1 MDACIIG
8 QFQPNSGQFMKN
20 IVTIVMLLVIFVIS
34 ACSAGASVPP
44 TPTPDPLVV
53 QGQQVF
59 NARCATCHALVPDT
73 IIIGP
78 SLAGVATRAETRV
91 EGLTADEYIQ
101 LSILRPGDYIVEGF
115 SNVMI
120 TNFAKELTNEDMNA
134 LVAFLLTLK

>member
-1 MDACIIG
+1 
-8 QFQPNSGQFMKN
+8 MKN
-20 IVTIVMLLVIFVIS
+20 TFLILILLVAIFVT
-34 ACSAGASVPP
+34 ACSIGSPVPP

-78 SLAGVATRAETRV
+78 SLAGVATRAETRMK
-91 EGLTADEYIQ
+91 GLNAEEYIQ
-101 LSILRPGDYIVEGF
+101 LSILRPGDYVVEGF

>member
-1 MDACIIG
+1 
-8 QFQPNSGQFMKN
+8 MKKIAVILIPL
-20 IVTIVMLLVIFVIS
+20 IVFALS

-44 TPTPDPLVV
+44 TPTPDPLVL

-91 EGLTADEYIQ
+91 DGQTAEEYLQ
-101 LSILRPGDYIVEGF
+101 LSVLRPGDYVVEGF
-115 SNVMI
+115 TDIMI
-120 TNFAKELTNEDMNA
+120 TNFSKELTNEDMNA
-134 LVAFLLTLK
+134 LMAFLLTLK